1 MMRNVSHWTL
11 GGRGDSDRRLRLRC
25 GSQLS
30 HNLKLS
36 PNERRETLL
45 LLLRFAKGGT
55 ARMFRCSCGLHARGT
70 REEATKREGARIV
83 KAASHKHPHNDL
95 CDERSFGDSF
105 FVLLRPI
112 FLSLRTMRT
121 CIYFLRLPPLPP
133 LYLSFSF
140 SFHVMQSLFPS
151 PFILHTLCP
160 CTSSLRHLSLS
171 LFLHHPSRVHHL
183 SFSHASSFP
192 FLFSPPRNSSRYIF
206 FSGKVCRNTPR
217 PAGELVLIFD

>member
-1 MMRNVSHWTL
+1 MSLIERWGVAAT
-11 GGRGDSDRRLRLRC
+11 DRRLRLRC

-36 PNERRETLL
+36 PNERREALLL
-45 LLLRFAKGGT
+45 LLLRFAKGGNGEDVPVLMWASC
-55 ARMFRCSCGLHARGT
+55 ARNAR
-70 REEATKREGARIV
+70 RSNKKRGGGARIV

-121 CIYFLRLPPLPP
+121 CIYFLRLPPLPS

-140 SFHVMQSLFPS
+140 SFHIMQHAVSLS
-151 PFILHTLCP
+151 PRRSFFIHYALV
-160 CTSSLRHLSLS
+160 LRLFAISLS
-171 LFLHHPSRVHHL
+171 LFFFTIPPASIFLSSMHHRSR
-183 SFSHASSFP
+183 FSSARQGI
-192 FLFSPPRNSSRYIF
+192 PRGIF
-206 FSGKVCRNTPR
+206 FQRGKY
-217 PAGELVLIFD
+217 AGTRRAQLGSLY